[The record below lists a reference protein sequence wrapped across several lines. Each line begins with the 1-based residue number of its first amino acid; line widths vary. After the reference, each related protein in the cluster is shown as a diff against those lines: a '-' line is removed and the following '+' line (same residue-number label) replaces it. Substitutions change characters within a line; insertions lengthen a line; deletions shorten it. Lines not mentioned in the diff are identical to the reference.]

1 MGKFLKVGRIY
12 RTCIKLSMENKTLG
26 KQKVSLLNFY
36 LVDMVTTGASWL
48 LYSGREYKKQ
58 GVRS

>member
-1 MGKFLKVGRIY
+1 
-12 RTCIKLSMENKTLG
+12 MENKTLG